1 MKDSMTEIIAGT
13 GLGELKFGMNPN
25 EVQDL
30 LGKPDEIDTHID
42 NEDDTGTTETWHYD
56 EMEMSISFE
65 EIDGPMLFSIAV
77 SGEQY
82 EFKGKNLFGLQK
94 EQLINELESLSIDD
108 LKIED
113 LKDDDF
119 EGQELIFSQKH
130 SINFWLEDGELSE
143 IQFGP
148 FFEDEETL
156 VWPE

>member
-1 MKDSMTEIIAGT
+1 MENSTNEIIAGT
-13 GLGELKFGMNPN
+13 GLGELKFGMSPD
-25 EVQDL
+25 EVQDI

-77 SGEQY
+77 SGEDY
-82 EFKGKNLFGLQK
+82 ELKGKKLFGLQK
-94 EQLINELESLSIDD
+94 DELIKELEALSFDD
-108 LKIED
+108 LKTED
-113 LKDDDF
+113 LQHDDF

-130 SINFWLEDGELSE
+130 SINFWLEEGELSE
-143 IQFGP
+143 IQWGP
-148 FFEDEETL
+148 FFEDEETI